1 MKFQLEKFVS
11 INGLSNS
18 SGLVLRKDNLYIIAD
33 NATFLYQYNLSQ
45 KTFIKIPL
53 AENALDNIEKS
64 DKPDF
69 ESIVFQDKK
78 LLLFGSGST
87 SKRENLVTFNLKKQ
101 KPTWSDLSALYR
113 LLKNKFLIS
122 DDEFNIE
129 GVIYYKKSIFF
140 FQRGNAN
147 SAKNGIIEIND
158 KKHSIDFHP
167 FKLPEIKHIAYT
179 FTDATLVKNKIYFLA
194 SAENTISTYND
205 GEVLGS
211 MIGCID
217 IKTKKLEF
225 TQIVSI
231 TQKFEGIALYKKSK
245 TEIQFLVCEDNDSE
259 NLESVIYKLV
269 LAF

>member
-18 SGLVLRKDNLYIIAD
+18 SGLVLRKDNLYLIAD
-33 NATFLYQYNLSQ
+33 NATFLYQYNLQ
-45 KTFIKIPL
+45 KNTTNKIPL

-64 DKPDF
+64 KKPDF
-69 ESIVFQDKK
+69 ESIVFYDKK

-101 KPTWSDLSALYR
+101 KSKWSDLSALYH
-113 LLKNKFLIS
+113 LLKNKFMIS

-129 GVIYYKKSIFF
+129 GVVYYKKSIFF

-147 SAKNGIIEIND
+147 STKNGIIEIND
-158 KKHSIDFHP
+158 KKHSLDFHP
-167 FKLPEIKHIAYT
+167 FEMPEIQHIAYT
-179 FTDATLVKNKIYFLA
+179 FTDATVVKNKIYFLA
-194 SAENTISTYND
+194 SAENTESTYND

-211 MIGCID
+211 LMGCID

-225 TQIVSI
+225 TQIVSEN
-231 TQKFEGIALYKKSK
+231 QKFEGITLYKKSK
-245 TEIQFLVCEDNDSE
+245 NEIQFLVCEDNDSE
-259 NLESVIYKLV
+259 NSDSTVYKLV
-269 LAF
+269 VNL

>member
-1 MKFQLEKFVS
+1 MKFQLEKFLN

-18 SGLVLRKDNLYIIAD
+18 SGLVLHNDNLYIIVD
-33 NATFLYQYNLSQ
+33 NATFLYQYNLPK
-45 KTFIKIPL
+45 KTFFKIPL
-53 AENALDNIEKS
+53 VENALDNIEKS
-64 DKPDF
+64 EKPDF
-69 ESIVFQDKK
+69 ESIVFHNKK

-101 KPTWSDLSALYR
+101 KPIWSDLSALYR

-147 SAKNGIIEIND
+147 SAKNGIIEISD
-158 KKHSIDFHP
+158 KKHSVDFHP
-167 FKLPEIKHIAYT
+167 FELPEIQHSFFT

-194 SAENTISTYND
+194 SAENTISTYYD
-205 GEVLGS
+205 GEILGS
-211 MIGCID
+211 LIGCID

-225 TQIVSI
+225 TKIVSI
-231 TQKFEGIALYKKSK
+231 TQKLEGIALYKKSK
-245 TEIQFLVCEDNDSE
+245 NEIQFLVCEDNDSE
-259 NLESVIYKLV
+259 NLESTVYKLV
-269 LAF
+269 VNL